1 MKKYAVNGLS
11 ASGTANKTAAT
22 LISSASIRALLSEFT
37 IGVRTNPNATDQQVE
52 FAVGSWAT
60 SAGTAG
66 SSPTPKPLDLI
77 DPVAAVTTAGIT
89 HSAEPTYDST
99 YYLDSDIN
107 QRGLFRWV
115 AEIGFELAATA
126 AATKGVGGKMV
137 GVTAAVQISM
147 PLHFKE

>member
-1 MKKYAVNGLS
+1 MKKYGVMGLS

-22 LISSASIRALLSEFT
+22 LISSASIRALLSEFS
-37 IGVRTNPNATDQQVE
+37 IGVRTNPNATDQQVNYQ
-52 FAVGSWAT
+52 VGSWAT

-66 SSPTPKPLDLI
+66 SAPTPKPLDLV

-89 HSAEPTYDST
+89 HSAEPTYDAT
-99 YYLDSDIN
+99 FYFDHDLN
-107 QRGLFRWV
+107 QRGAFRWV

-126 AATKGVGGKMV
+126 AATKGIGVKMTA
-137 GVTAAVQISM
+137 VTAAVQISA